1 MIKGVIPLFKSC
13 SGFSAFWLGQGS
25 VKAMSTATI
34 ASPLGAI
41 LVGGIGVTVTV
52 LDLKDTVNIFKNET
66 GPTLCTV
73 TRLLLDV
80 LGIALGTISFAQA

>member
-13 SGFSAFWLGQGS
+13 SGFSAFWLGQ
-25 VKAMSTATI
+25 
-34 ASPLGAI
+34 GAI